1 MIIIQTDPA
10 VQLKITGD
18 LQRIEGVN
26 CEGIRLT
33 IGVCAV
39 ARQAAGMNAAVRMI
53 NIYRG
58 NVTGL
63 TP

>member
-1 MIIIQTDPA
+1 M
-10 VQLKITGD
+10 
-18 LQRIEGVN
+18 QRIKGVN

-53 NIYRG
+53 NITAG